1 MNDIPDDWEQRRQ
14 QVIDRDGQCR
24 NCGDDGQLEVHYI
37 VPPIVGG
44 TDAISNLAALCHD
57 CYTGCQACR
66 REFALDLDG
75 ERGQRLDREDRSV
88 RETVDHAGE
97 ELREH
102 RAIRERKR
110 RAGMGKRLWWWLFG
124 MDTTVD

>member
-44 TDAISNLAALCHD
+44 TDDISNLAALCHD
-57 CYTGCQACR
+57 CYTGCQAAR
-66 REFALDLDG
+66 REYPLDYDDERDRRHG
-75 ERGQRLDREDRSV
+75 EIDRQTKKTMSV
-88 RETVDHAGE
+88 
-97 ELREH
+97 L
-102 RAIRERKR
+102 ERKR
-110 RAGMGKRLWWWLFG
+110 RAGPLKRIYWWLFG
-124 MDTTVD
+124 MDID